1 MPSVAKVLVLLT
13 VVVCGIWGQNT
24 PQEVSTVA
32 PEDIFSLSEEDFQ
45 LWISGRQPK
54 AWGGSSAGSDS
65 NTVGTTTTPRTTS
78 ASVFRTTSTTPSP
91 FSTRTTP
98 TTQATTPNPLEF
110 FTVRPPPESDGKS
123 WFEDEDDGTLRPDVL
138 GDQFRP
144 AGEDFAQ
151 WLDRQMNKVQE
162 VTFTPQTTLT
172 GDQFPGLVTRLT
184 TVRNRIPAPTT
195 FAPSAADAVTV
206 PPTPL
211 PPSPASTSFPALPQ
225 LEPISPIVPS
235 TAFAGQPTIGGG
247 QQPVDLQKWLRDQLQ
262 LSQSL
267 TDRLLAQW
275 SPNGAFIRT
284 DGHRYT
290 PTAVSYQTSALIH
303 GLQGVSHT
311 GQIRNDPPLPF
322 PGTSHSTDS
331 YLSHQKPTVQPAPTP
346 VAPVVPI
353 RRVQPTV
360 APVFF
365 PAGSYYYS
373 APSVP
378 FVGHY
383 RAPVVI
389 NYH

>member
-1 MPSVAKVLVLLT
+1 MKMLKWLVLLA
-13 VVVCGIWGQNT
+13 VVVCGIGGQNA
-24 PQEVSTVA
+24 PQEASTVA

-54 AWGGSSAGSDS
+54 AWGGSGEGAGS
-65 NTVGTTTTPRTTS
+65 NTVGTTTTPRTTA

-91 FSTRTTP
+91 STASTTAAP
-98 TTQATTPNPLEF
+98 QATTPNPLEF
-110 FTVRPPPESDGKS
+110 FTVGSPPESDGKS
-123 WFEDEDDGTLRPDVL
+123 WFEGEEDATLRPDVL

-184 TVRNRIPAPTT
+184 TVRNRIPTPTT
-195 FAPSAADAVTV
+195 FAPSAADAVTL
-206 PPTPL
+206 PPP
-211 PPSPASTSFPALPQ
+211 PAPSPASTSFAPLPQ

-235 TAFAGQPTIGGG
+235 TTFGGQPANGGG

-275 SPNGAFIRT
+275 SPSGAFIRT

-290 PTAVSYQTSALIH
+290 PSAVSYQTSALIH
-303 GLQGVSHT
+303 GFQGVSHT
-311 GQIRNDPPLPF
+311 GHIRNEPPLPF

-331 YLSHQKPTVQPAPTP
+331 YLSHQKPAVQPAPTP

-353 RRVQPTV
+353 RRLQPTA

-365 PAGSYYYS
+365 PAPGSYYYS